1 MHVARHVAGV
11 WYACGTACGRHVVL
25 QVIFTTACELVRP
38 KHVVP
43 GTLKILQGQIQFTG
57 DPPMDEGASGALQDS
72 LAPKAKVMA
81 FLIGLSVAE
90 LSGDGDMRC
99 CLCMS
104 TCRKCEPDDVTSK
117 QVKRVVPTEL
127 NRKNST
133 NDTV

>member
-1 MHVARHVAGV
+1 MWHGM
-11 WYACGTACGRHVVL
+11 WYACGRHVVL